1 MAEAVVVNSIGQYT
15 SSELHAVRQESKGN
29 ESMKSRNTNILL
41 VALAIALT
49 CGGVV
54 MGQDSVTLS
63 VAPSALHAL
72 DIGGIAEG
80 KKVKVEGFVINRN
93 GDTFTIRDSKGTE
106 TVIVVTDK
114 TKVKEVRKGLFRV
127 DRTSNA
133 NEIRRGLRLEAEGR
147 GNSDGQLLAKS
158 IRFDERD
165 LITAQALESRVDPVE
180 TLANSTQALAE
191 NNQQRI
197 SQAEQNAQRL
207 SGQVD
212 EVSGVANAATAA
224 AANAQSSADQ
234 AQSNATAANERI
246 NALDDYEAVATIAV
260 HFKTG
265 SARLSRT
272 AKEEIDEVA
281 TTVSENL
288 NGWIVAVKGYADSR
302 GRTGRNDS
310 LSERRAKAVIDY
322 LVTKHGLPAQRVVQP
337 FGYGSSDP
345 VAANN
350 TREGRALNRRA
361 EITVLVN
368 KGIASQ
374 AGVQQTQVSRQE

>member
-1 MAEAVVVNSIGQYT
+1 LREP
-15 SSELHAVRQESKGN
+15 
-29 ESMKSRNTNILL
+29 
-41 VALAIALT
+41 
-49 CGGVV
+49 
-54 MGQDSVTLS
+54 D
-63 VAPSALHAL
+63 
-72 DIGGIAEG
+72 
-80 KKVKVEGFVINRN
+80 
-93 GDTFTIRDSKGTE
+93 GTE
-106 TVIVVTDK
+106 TSVLLTGTTNIK
-114 TKVKEVRKGLFRV
+114 TVRKGWFRQ
-127 DRTSNA
+127 DRSSSA
-133 NEIRRGLRLEAEGR
+133 SDILRGLRLKVEGK
-147 GNSDGQLLAKS
+147 GNSDGQLVAKS
-158 IRFDERD
+158 IRFDEQD
-165 LITAQALESRVDPVE
+165 LRTAQALESRVDPVE

-197 SQAEQNAQRL
+197 SQAEQNEQRL
-207 SGQVD
+207 SGQVE

-224 AANAQSSADQ
+224 AANAQSTADQ

-246 NALDDYEAVATIAV
+246 NALDDYEAVVTIAV

-361 EITVLVN
+361 QITVLVN
-368 KGIASQ
+368 KGISSQ
-374 AGVQQTQVSRQE
+374 TGAQTEASRQP